1 MSPFSAVSQH
11 FTPVGSAIDSGYN
24 KAMSTLE
31 PVAPARPAPRHP
43 DPAIRLNGKPLSF
56 ADIARIGARRAWL
69 VADDEAMA
77 RVASAREVVEETIAT
92 GQPVYGSTTGV
103 GAMKDVEWSPDAL
116 DAFNTG
122 LVRAH
127 HFGTGK
133 PFPDDVIRIAMA
145 IRVNMALTGRV
156 GCTTDLVE
164 AYLSLLSADVVPVVR
179 RTGSIG
185 CADIGLMGQIGAV
198 LTGAGEVNF
207 EGRRVPAET
216 ALRSAG
222 LKPFRLAPRDS
233 LASISTN
240 AVGYAAAARALR
252 DAASAMRVLLATALT
267 TAGALGAS
275 RDPWKAV
282 AHVGTD
288 REAGIGAWLY
298 FNAKGWDW
306 PDGTHIQDPLSLRMI
321 SQVFAT
327 GFETLVSSGK
337 ILLAATG
344 RTDDNPVVAGGQ
356 VLTSGGSLPLD
367 VTVFL
372 QTAQLGLAHVARNSF
387 NRCVLLGNGGRRDL
401 PVNLVAPGAIA
412 TGFGPI
418 IKLAGELFARVLT
431 LTNPISANSLVVA
444 GGIEDE
450 AAFLP
455 LVVERFERQM
465 LALRRLAALE
475 GILAAQAMDISQDRP
490 GNVPGLVY
498 GLVRSHSAFY
508 SADRPL
514 SAEVEAVEQALAS
527 DAFMDE
533 LIAHST
539 IMELDE
545 FFALGS
551 IR

>member
-1 MSPFSAVSQH
+1 MNDLVKAIEG
-11 FTPVGSAIDSGYN
+11 TPI
-24 KAMSTLE
+24 
-31 PVAPARPAPRHP
+31 
-43 DPAIRLNGKPLSF
+43 ILNGKPLSF
-56 ADIARIGARRAWL
+56 ADIAMIGARKTHLLADRA
-69 VADDEAMA
+69 AME
-77 RVASAREVVEETIAT
+77 RVRKAREIIEDAIAN

-103 GAMKDVEWSPDAL
+103 GAMKDVEWSPNQV
-116 DAFNTG
+116 DAFNMG

-127 HFGTGK
+127 HFGTGEA
-133 PFPDDVIRIAMA
+133 FSSEIVRTAMA

-156 GCTTDLVE
+156 GCTAELVE
-164 AYLSLLSADVVPVVR
+164 AYLALLSTDVVPVVR

-198 LTGAGEVNF
+198 LTGSGEAVFNG
-207 EGRRVPAET
+207 ERQPAAH
-216 ALRSAG
+216 ALAAAG
-222 LKPFRLAPRDS
+222 LSAFRLAPRDS
-233 LASISTN
+233 LASVSTN
-240 AVGYAAAARALR
+240 AVGYAAAATAIRE
-252 DAASAMRVLLATALT
+252 AASAMRVMLATALT

-306 PDGTHIQDPLSLRMI
+306 PNATHIQDPLSLRMM

-327 GFETLVSSGK
+327 AFETLVVSGK

-356 VLTSGGSLPLD
+356 ILTSGGSLPLD

-372 QTAQLGLAHVARNSF
+372 ETVQVGLAHVARNSF
-387 NRCVLLGNGGRRDL
+387 NRCVLLGNGGRRGL

-418 IKLAGELFARVLT
+418 IKLAGELFARVLSM
-431 LTNPISANSLVVA
+431 TNPVSLTSMVVA
-444 GGIEDE
+444 DGIEDE
-450 AAFLP
+450 ATFLP
-455 LVVERFERQM
+455 LVVERLERQV

-475 GILAAQAMDISQDRP
+475 AILASQAMDISGDRP
-490 GNVPGLVY
+490 GNVPGIIY
-498 GLVRSHSAFY
+498 DLVRRHAAY
-508 SADRPL
+508 YIADRPL
-514 SAEVEAVEQALAS
+514 SSEVEAVESALQS
-527 DAFMDE
+527 DSFMSE
-533 LIAHST
+533 LISHST

-545 FFALGS
+545 FFALGPLA
-551 IR
+551 

>member
-1 MSPFSAVSQH
+1 MNELAP
-11 FTPVGSAIDSGYN
+11 TIRDLPI
-24 KAMSTLE
+24 TLS
-31 PVAPARPAPRHP
+31 
-43 DPAIRLNGKPLSF
+43 GKPVSF
-56 ADIARIGARRAWL
+56 ADIARIGRHHAPL
-69 VADDEAMA
+69 VADAEAMR
-77 RVASAREVVEETIAT
+77 RVAQAREVVEAAIAAH
-92 GQPVYGSTTGV
+92 QPVYGSTTGV
-103 GAMKDVEWSPDAL
+103 GAMKDVEWSDGEL
-116 DAFNTG
+116 ETFNMG

-127 HFGTGK
+127 HFGTGEA
-133 PFPDDVIRIAMA
+133 FSSETVRTAMA

-164 AYLSLLSADVVPVVR
+164 TYLALLAADVVPVVR

-198 LTGAGEVNF
+198 LTGAGEAIYN
-207 EGRRVPAET
+207 GRRLPAAE
-216 ALRSAG
+216 ALAEAG
-222 LKPFRLAPRDS
+222 LRPFRLAPRDS

-240 AVGYAAAARALR
+240 AVGYAAAGHAIR
-252 DAASAMRVLLATALT
+252 DAAGAMRVMLATGLT

-282 AHVGTD
+282 AHVGTE

-306 PDGTHIQDPLSLRMI
+306 PNATHIQDPLSLRMM

-327 GFETLVSSGK
+327 GFETLVAAGK
-337 ILLAATG
+337 TLLAATG
-344 RTDDNPVVAGGQ
+344 RTDDNPVVAGGH

-372 QTAQLGLAHVARNSF
+372 QTAQLGLAHIARNSF
-387 NRCVLLGNGGRRDL
+387 NRCVLLGNGGRRGL

-431 LTNPISANSLVVA
+431 MTGPISPMSMVVA
-444 GGIEDE
+444 DGIEDE

-455 LVVERFERQM
+455 LVVERLERQV

-475 GILAAQAMDISQDRP
+475 AMLAAQAMDISGDRP
-490 GNVPGLVY
+490 GNVPGIIY
-498 GLVRSHSAFY
+498 QLVRRHADTY
-508 SADRPL
+508 WQDRPL
-514 SAEVEAVEQALAS
+514 SAEVEAIEQALAS
-527 DAFMDE
+527 EDLMSE
-533 LIAHST
+533 LISHSS

-545 FFALGS
+545 FFALGPVT
-551 IR
+551 

>member
-1 MSPFSAVSQH
+1 MNDL
-11 FTPVGSAIDSGYN
+11 AI
-24 KAMSTLE
+24 TLRA
-31 PVAPARPAPRHP
+31 AP
-43 DPAIRLNGKPLSF
+43 ISLSGKPLSF
-56 ADIARIGARRAWL
+56 SDLARIGARRAEL
-69 VADDEAMA
+69 TADPAAMQ
-77 RVASAREVVEETIAT
+77 RVAEARAVVEATIAK

-103 GAMKDVEWSPDAL
+103 GAMKDVEWTPEQWDE
-116 DAFNTG
+116 FNMG

-127 HFGTGK
+127 HFGTGDA
-133 PFPDDVIRIAMA
+133 FSSEIVRTAMA

-156 GCTTDLVE
+156 GCTPELVD
-164 AYLSLLSADVVPVVR
+164 AFLDLLSADVVPLVR

-198 LTGAGEVNF
+198 LTGAGEATF
-207 EGRRVPAET
+207 DGKRQPAAE
-216 ALRSAG
+216 ALAAAG
-222 LKPFRLAPRDS
+222 LKAFRLKPRDS

-240 AVGYAAAARALR
+240 AVGYAAAAAAIR
-252 DAASAMRVLLATALT
+252 DAAGLMRVMLATGLT

-282 AHVGTD
+282 AHVGTE
-288 REAGIGAWLY
+288 REAGMGAWLY

-306 PDGTHIQDPLSLRMI
+306 PNATHIQDPLSLRMM

-327 GFETLVSSGK
+327 GFDTLVVAGK
-337 ILLAATG
+337 TLLAATG
-344 RTDDNPVVAGGQ
+344 RTDDNPVVAGGN

-418 IKLAGELFARVLT
+418 IKLAGELFARVLSM
-431 LTNPISANSLVVA
+431 TNPISPMSMVVA

-455 LVVERFERQM
+455 LVVERLERQV
-465 LALRRLAALE
+465 LALNRLAALE
-475 GILAAQAMDISQDRP
+475 AMLAAQAMDISGDRP
-490 GNVPGLVY
+490 GNVPGIIY
-498 GLVRSHSAFY
+498 SLVRRHAAYYVS
-508 SADRPL
+508 DRAL
-514 SAEVEAVEQALAS
+514 STEVEAVEAALRS
-527 DAFMDE
+527 DALMDE
-533 LIAHST
+533 LISHST

-545 FFALGS
+545 FFALGPVQ
-551 IR
+551 

>member
-1 MSPFSAVSQH
+1 MNELAMNLRSA
-11 FTPVGSAIDSGYN
+11 PI
-24 KAMSTLE
+24 TLS
-31 PVAPARPAPRHP
+31 
-43 DPAIRLNGKPLSF
+43 GKPLSF
-56 ADIARIGARRAWL
+56 ADIARIGGRKAPL
-69 VADDEAMA
+69 VADGEAMERVANARHIIEEAMA
-77 RVASAREVVEETIAT
+77 H

-103 GAMKDVEWSPDAL
+103 GAMKDIEWSADQL
-116 DAFNTG
+116 DDFNMG

-127 HFGTGK
+127 HFGTGDA
-133 PFPDDVIRIAMA
+133 FSSETVRTAMA

-156 GCTTDLVE
+156 GCTPDLVN
-164 AYLSLLSADVVPVVR
+164 AFLALLSNDVVPVVR

-198 LTGAGEVNF
+198 LTGSGEAMYGGARLPAGD
-207 EGRRVPAET
+207 
-216 ALRSAG
+216 ALAAAG
-222 LKPFRLAPRDS
+222 LSSFRLAPRDS

-240 AVGYAAAARALR
+240 AVGFAAAANALR
-252 DAASAMRVLLATALT
+252 DAAATVRVMLATGLT

-282 AHVGTD
+282 AHVGTE

-306 PDGTHIQDPLSLRMI
+306 PDATHIQDPLSLRMM

-327 GFETLVSSGK
+327 GFETLVAAGK

-372 QTAQLGLAHVARNSF
+372 QTAQLGLAHIARNSF

-401 PVNLVAPGAIA
+401 PVNLVYPGSIA

-431 LTNPISANSLVVA
+431 MTQAISPMSMVVA

-455 LVVERFERQM
+455 LVVERFERQI
-465 LALRRLAALE
+465 LALQRLAALE
-475 GILAAQAMDISQDRP
+475 AMLAAQAMDISGDRP
-490 GNVPGLVY
+490 GNVPAIVY
-498 GLVRSHSAFY
+498 SLVRRHADTYRS
-508 SADRPL
+508 DRPL
-514 SAEVEAVEQALAS
+514 SSEVEAVEQALTS
-527 DAFMDE
+527 DDFMNE
-533 LIAHST
+533 LISHST

-545 FFALGS
+545 FFALGPVD
-551 IR
+551 